1 MESIPVS
8 GLALLLG
15 AWIGASA
22 PVLPARWAGGYVV
35 FPSPGVD
42 LLASDPQVIAG
53 AAFGHPAVLSV
64 KFLPLASDRAD
75 AEDEDLWVRILD
87 RDPVSGTYL
96 GVLVQKPARLRSV
109 ALHQNVLFR
118 FSTVLQ
124 LRPRALVV
132 GDSYLVHPG
141 RRTAF
146 DRAFVDGVSAQREL
160 AARGGAEALAGCAE
174 AWKKAI
180 SLVDAS
186 TTRRDQ
192 FLSHYLLG
200 RCYADVGMTD
210 SSIAWFSAARSVDST
225 DLDGAMSLLGDL
237 SVRYGRQLVERD
249 VKAALATKETM
260 RRLADEIR
268 RRDTPDRRYGVMVDQ
283 IYACEVP
290 ARAARKDPCNT
301 LRYLR

>member
-1 MESIPVS
+1 MS

-15 AWIGASA
+15 AWVGASA
-22 PVLPARWAGGYVV
+22 PVLPPRWAGSYAV

-42 LLASDPQVIAG
+42 SLASDPQVMAD
-53 AAFGHPAVLSV
+53 AAYGHPAVLSV

-118 FSTVLQ
+118 FSTMLQ

-132 GDSYLVHPG
+132 GDSYLAHPG

-146 DRAFVDGVSAQREL
+146 DRAFVEGVSAQREL
-160 AARGGAEALAGCAE
+160 AARGGEAALEGCAN
-174 AWKKAI
+174 AWKKTMGLA
-180 SLVDAS
+180 DAS
-186 TTRRDQ
+186 TRRRDQ
-192 FLSHYLLG
+192 FLSRYLLG
-200 RCYADVGMTD
+200 RCYADVGMID

-237 SVRYGRQLVERD
+237 SVRYGRQLVDRN

-268 RRDTPDRRYGVMVDQ
+268 RRDTPDRRYGAMVDQ

>member
-1 MESIPVS
+1 MS

-15 AWIGASA
+15 ALVGASA
-22 PVLPARWAGGYVV
+22 PGLPARWQGGYTA

-42 LLASDPQVIAG
+42 SLAFDPQVMAD
-53 AAFGHPAVLSV
+53 AAYGHPAVLSV
-64 KFLPLASDRAD
+64 KFMPLASDRDD

-87 RDPVSGTYL
+87 RDPGSGAYL
-96 GVLVQKPARLRSV
+96 GVVVQKPARLRSV

-124 LRPRALVV
+124 LRPRALAI
-132 GDSYLVHPG
+132 GDSYLAHPG

-160 AARGGAEALAGCAE
+160 AARGGPEALAGCAT

-192 FLSHYLLG
+192 FLSRYLLG
-200 RCYADVGMTD
+200 RCYADVGMVD
-210 SSIAWFSAARSVDST
+210 SSIAWFSAARQIDST

-237 SVRYGRQLVERD
+237 SVRYGRQLVDRN

-268 RRDTPDRRYGVMVDQ
+268 RRDTPDRKFGPMVDQ

-301 LRYLR
+301 LRYNR